1 METIQNHLQMP
12 VSTSSKRPAKS
23 DDYCD
28 ACANSGWTVIVGEGA
43 KACDC
48 PRGLQIV
55 YRRTSANR
63 ELPVNVVPKMFE
75 RFRIETMLPDTIRSE
90 KQIEVLAAL
99 KENPAAS
106 VVMFGKNSFGA
117 GKSAIGWAI
126 YNSAVLAGRKATG
139 GKLSSFV
146 RMMQAWE
153 IDGAEPVV
161 RPADFR
167 LWDRGLVFFD
177 EFGKVKQSEFSARMV
192 FELLDVAYE
201 EQQQIVIATNL
212 SKDELKGCFYEIGE
226 QYAGA
231 IYRRLFD
238 QEGVIA
244 VNFGSEE

>member
-1 METIQNHLQMP
+1 MKFE
-12 VSTSSKRPAKS
+12 
-23 DDYCD
+23 DYCND
-28 ACANSGWTVIVGEGA
+28 CANSGWTVIVGEGA
-43 KACDC
+43 KPCDC
-48 PRGLQIV
+48 PRGQQAV

-75 RFRIETMLPDTIRSE
+75 RFRIETMLPDTLRSE
-90 KQIEVLAAL
+90 KQIELLAAL

-106 VVMFGKNSFGA
+106 VVMYGGNSFGA

-139 GKLSSFV
+139 GKLSAFV

-153 IDGAEPVV
+153 IDGIEPVV
-161 RPADFR
+161 RPSDFR

-201 EQQQIVIATNL
+201 EQQQVVITTNL
-212 SKDELKGCFYEIGE
+212 SRAELKGCFFDVGE

-238 QEGVIA
+238 QQGVIA
-244 VNFGSEE
+244 VNFGDSE